1 MPVATFLTP
10 YRVLRDGVVACLV
23 ASLVIV
29 IWEFTNAMSYSSDG
43 FSYDWLILANYALRI
58 FFFQFMLIVPPWL
71 LLAAAIWLK
80 GRFSSARRG
89 SNNSSQLRFL
99 VGAYIAFAIA
109 TVLVWIAVF
118 GMSTVLG
125 TIVRIVKLLLPAL
138 LLVTWRMIGNSKR
151 RGPL

>member
-1 MPVATFLTP
+1 MPVVTLLTP

-29 IWEFTNAMSYSSDG
+29 IWEFTNAMSYSSDE
-43 FSYDWLILANYALRI
+43 FSYDWILANYALQI
-58 FFFQFMLIVPPWL
+58 FFSQFMLIVPPWL

-99 VGAYIAFAIA
+99 VGAYIAFVIA
-109 TVLVWIAVF
+109 TVLVWTVVF
-118 GMSTVLG
+118 GSSSVLG

-138 LLVTWRMIGNSKR
+138 LLVTWQMIGNSKH